1 MKRIL
6 IVVFAVTVLGCAT
19 TYKPPILSPTEFVG
33 NVQGSREGLL
43 KVTKQVLAM
52 EGFQIQNSDDGSG
65 TISTSFRQKRL
76 NEQYCDC
83 GTTLGL
89 PYIKDKKTVT
99 SVALGIVVD
108 ENKIIIKANIA
119 GEYLKNVDAV
129 QSIAF
134 DCVSTGLLEKEIFEK
149 VQSRINL

>member
-1 MKRIL
+1 MKKIL
-6 IVVFAVTVLGCAT
+6 LSLFAVAVLGCAT
-19 TYKPPILSPTEFVG
+19 TYKPPVLSPTEFVG
-33 NVQGSREGLL
+33 NVQGSRENLL
-43 KVTKQVLAM
+43 KLTKQILAM
-52 EGFQIQNSDDGSG
+52 EGYQIQNTDDASG
-65 TISTSFRQKRL
+65 ILSTSFRQKRL

-89 PYIKDKKTVT
+89 SYIKDNRTIT
-99 SVALGIVVD
+99 NVALGIIID

-119 GEYLKNVDAV
+119 GEYLKSVDAV

-149 VQSRINL
+149 IQSRNNL